1 MKKLKLTKKGKKIIG
16 VLAGIASL
24 LTIILVFLILSLN
37 TDISKTYNTE
47 KLHSILI
54 GEYDDLNL
62 REMDQIDLL
71 NRFGIIKDDIPE
83 SLALMSHLEDNEEN
97 KFKET
102 IIIIIN
108 TENYQ
113 YYYDS
118 LESQIDSITRYSEN
132 KEEVELYSNS
142 ILKADKNYVY
152 LIVGKNAKEI
162 ENIINE

>member
-1 MKKLKLTKKGKKIIG
+1 
-16 VLAGIASL
+16 
-24 LTIILVFLILSLN
+24 
-37 TDISKTYNTE
+37 
-47 KLHSILI
+47 
-54 GEYDDLNL
+54 
-62 REMDQIDLL
+62 
-71 NRFGIIKDDIPE
+71 
-83 SLALMSHLEDNEEN
+83 MSHLEDNEEN